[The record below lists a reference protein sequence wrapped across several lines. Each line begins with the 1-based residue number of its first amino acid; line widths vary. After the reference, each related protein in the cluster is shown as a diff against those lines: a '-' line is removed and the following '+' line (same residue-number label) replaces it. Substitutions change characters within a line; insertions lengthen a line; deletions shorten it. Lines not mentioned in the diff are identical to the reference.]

1 MAGREVTDRA
11 VRAIAIESGTR
22 VAWHSGTHGHG
33 SSTPF
38 CRAPSLT
45 ERGAVSSIEAG
56 VVGVAF
62 DEDVA
67 VVDGRVV
74 VAAGCDDVGFVGW
87 AALRPGDDVVEV

>member
-1 MAGREVTDRA
+1 MGGREVTDRA
-11 VRAIAIESGTR
+11 IQGIAIEMVRESFRIWNT
-22 VAWHSGTHGHG
+22 WTWILN
-33 SSTPF
+33 PF

-74 VAAGCDDVGFVGW
+74 AAAGCDDVGFVGW